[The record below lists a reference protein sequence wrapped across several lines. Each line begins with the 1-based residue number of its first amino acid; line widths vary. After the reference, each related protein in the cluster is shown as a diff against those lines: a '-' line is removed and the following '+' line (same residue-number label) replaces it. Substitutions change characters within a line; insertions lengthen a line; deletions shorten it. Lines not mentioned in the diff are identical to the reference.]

1 MNQLSDKCVG
11 SGTVNDPRNDEKSR
25 LLDYKTWWTFVFGL
39 LSWCLHGCD
48 IRISLC
54 ARSGHGKPRVAAE
67 ALLFITEESTFHP
80 VTPLSTRSGRPSLRN
95 TRRREARIMDVGL
108 VEALCDYSRPVFLF
122 GA

>member
-1 MNQLSDKCVG
+1 MCRVG

-25 LLDYKTWWTFVFGL
+25 LLDYKTWWTFVFGVFIV
-39 LSWCLHGCD
+39 SSAGVSTD
-48 IRISLC
+48 VISGYRS

-80 VTPLSTRSGRPSLRN
+80 VTPLSTRSGRPSLRT